1 MTTCPSCG
9 KELQEAFPFCPFCRA
24 PLAEELAGRAR
35 EERKVVTVVFADLV
49 GFTARAEQ
57 LDPEDVRSL
66 LSGYHARLRADLE
79 RFGGTVE
86 KFIGDAVMA
95 VFGAPV
101 AHEDDPERA
110 VRAALAIREWA
121 TDQGDEIQV
130 RVAVNTGEALVT
142 LDARPSEG
150 EAMVAGD
157 VVNAAARLQSAAPL
171 NGVLVGAQTHRATA
185 DVFDYR
191 EVEPLVVKGKREP
204 VPAWEALQARARF
217 GVDLTRRAT
226 TRLVGRTRELDLLV
240 SALARVREER
250 SAQLVTLVGVPGIGK
265 SRLVFELFR
274 AVDEGTDL
282 VTWRQGRSLPYGEG
296 VTFWALGEIVKA
308 QAGIL
313 ESDRPGQAEEKLR
326 RAAAAVAGDEAEAA
340 WLERHLRPLAGVG
353 EQGTSSPNE
362 AAAAWRRYLEA
373 LADERPLVLVLEDL
387 HWADDALLDFVDALV
402 DRVAH
407 VPLLV
412 VATARP
418 ELLQRRPAWGGGK
431 PNAFT
436 VSLSPLA
443 EEEAALLVA
452 DVLGSPVLDAGVQQA
467 LLARAGG
474 NPLYAEQY
482 ARALAEGGD
491 LDTLP
496 ETVQGIIAARLDAL
510 PEDEKRLLQNAAVVG
525 KVFWLGTVETAGN
538 TSRWQAEE
546 LLHRLERKEF
556 VQRSRTSS
564 VASEAE
570 YAFRHVLIRDVA
582 YAQIP
587 RAARVERHRQ
597 TAAWIESLGRQDDQ
611 AELLAHHYLQAFE
624 LAEAAGLDSS
634 GLAEP
639 TRLALRNAG
648 DRAASLYAVAA
659 AERLYDAALR
669 LWPEDDPDRAEL
681 LFRRAAPVFTSAGG
695 GDPDRLA
702 EASLA
707 LEAAGDSRRA
717 AEAEILLIRS
727 VWTQGRLELR
737 EVHQERAERL
747 LAGEPPSRV
756 HALAL
761 TMRASTT
768 SLDGNGAAALEL
780 ATQAYELAERFGW
793 REERILALTQ
803 VGTERTVLRDVR
815 GLDDLTRA
823 AELAEAAGLL
833 GLLARALNNLAVAKM
848 VFGDGRGSTE
858 SRLAAADVA
867 ERIGSEDERRWSQ
880 GVLTDHYYRSGRW
893 DDALELCDEFLAG
906 PPHYLSGQVWIV
918 RGAIRSARGDA
929 AGALADAEEAVA
941 HARRIEQPQVLHY
954 MLPFG
959 AYVFASTG
967 SPERAEPLAR
977 EHLDILTSDR
987 ELQFGVIAIA
997 AFAAAARRLG
1007 LDAELEQALA
1017 GRAPSPWIDAARA
1030 YARGEYV
1037 EAAAG
1042 LERIGTLPEEAEA
1055 RLRAGEQLEAEGRAD
1070 EAEEQLQRA
1079 RTFYESVGAT
1089 VHLRSA
1095 ERPIMSSDQSPSVA
1109 TSQGDLRT

>member
-1 MTTCPSCG
+1 MTTCASCG
-9 KELQEAFPFCPFCRA
+9 KELQETFPFCPFCRA
-24 PLAEELAGRAR
+24 PLAEEPAGRAR

-66 LSGYHARLRADLE
+66 LAGYHAALRAALE

-121 TDQGDEIQV
+121 TDQGEEIQV

-150 EAMVAGD
+150 DAMVAGD

-191 EVEPLVVKGKREP
+191 EVEPFVVKGKREP
-204 VPAWEALQARARF
+204 VLAWEAVQARARF

-226 TRLVGRTRELDLLV
+226 TRLVGRTRELDFLV

-274 AVDEGTDL
+274 AVDESTDL
-282 VTWRQGRSLPYGEG
+282 VTWRQGRSLPYGDG
-296 VTFWALGEIVKA
+296 VTFWALAEIVKA

-313 ESDRPGQAEEKLR
+313 ESDRPEQAEEKVR
-326 RAAAAVAGDEAEAA
+326 HAAAAVAVDEAEAA

-353 EQGTSSPNE
+353 EQGTSGPEE

-373 LADERPLVLVLEDL
+373 LADERPLVLVFEDL

-402 DRVAH
+402 DRVAQ

-412 VATARP
+412 VGTARP

-431 PNAFT
+431 SNAST

-443 EEEAALLVA
+443 DEEAALLVA
-452 DVLGSPVLDAGVQQA
+452 DVLGSPVLEADVQQA

-482 ARALAEGGD
+482 ARALAEGSD
-491 LDTLP
+491 LDRLP

-510 PEDEKRLLQNAAVVG
+510 PEEEKRLLQDAAVVG
-525 KVFWLGTVETAGN
+525 KVFWLGSVEAVGSV
-538 TSRWQAEE
+538 SRLEAEE

-556 VQRSRTSS
+556 VQRSRTAS
-564 VASEAE
+564 VANEAE

-587 RAARVERHRQ
+587 RATRVEQHRQ
-597 TAAWIESLGRQDDQ
+597 TASWIESLGRQDDQ
-611 AELLAHHYLQAFE
+611 AELLAHHYLQALDLAKAARLDASE
-624 LAEAAGLDSS
+624 LAEPA
-634 GLAEP
+634 
-639 TRLALRNAG
+639 RLALRNAG
-648 DRAASLYAVAA
+648 DRAASLYAIVA
-659 AERLYDAALR
+659 AERFYDAALR
-669 LWPEDDPDRAEL
+669 LWPDEDPERAQL
-681 LFRRAAPVFTSAGG
+681 LFRRAAPAYTQEG
-695 GDPDRLA
+695 GDPALLT
-702 EASLA
+702 EAGLA
-707 LEAAGDSRRA
+707 LEAAGDRRRA
-717 AEAEILLIRS
+717 AVAAVLLAKN
-727 VWTQGRLELR
+727 VWNRGRLELR
-737 EVHQERAERL
+737 AEHMERAERL
-747 LAGEPPSRV
+747 LADEPPCREQV
-756 HALAL
+756 FAL
-761 TMRASTT
+761 TGRASHAGLEGDNA
-768 SLDGNGAAALEL
+768 SELEL

-793 REERILALTQ
+793 RAEMIMALTQ
-803 VGTERTVLRDVR
+803 VGSARTTLGDAG
-815 GLDDLTRA
+815 GLDDLARA

-833 GLLARALNNLAVAKM
+833 GLVSRALNNLAVAKEIL
-848 VFGDGRGSTE
+848 GDVRGSTE
-858 SRLAAADVA
+858 SRLSAGAVA
-867 ERIGSEDERRWSQ
+867 ERIGSEGERRWSR
-880 GVLTDHYYRSGRW
+880 GVLTDHHYRSGRW
-893 DDALELCDEFLAG
+893 NEALQLCDDFLAG
-906 PPHYLSGQVWIV
+906 PPHYLNGQAWMV

-929 AGALADAEEAVA
+929 AGALGDAEEAVA
-941 HARRIEQPQVLHY
+941 YARRIGQPQVLYY

-959 AYVFASTG
+959 ACVLASAG
-967 SPERAEPLAR
+967 APDRAEPLAR
-977 EHLDILTSDR
+977 EYLDVLAGGR

-1017 GRAPSPWIDAARA
+1017 GRAPSPWIDAARS

-1037 EAAAG
+1037 DAAAM

-1055 RLRAGEQLEAEGRAD
+1055 RLRAGEQLGAEGRAD
-1070 EAEEQLQRA
+1070 EADEQLQRA
-1079 RTFYESVGAT
+1079 RTFYESVGGT

-1095 ERPIMSSDQSPSVA
+1095 ERPFMPSDQSPSVA
-1109 TSQGDLRT
+1109 TSQGELRT

>member
-1 MTTCPSCG
+1 MSTCPSCG
-9 KELQEAFPFCPFCRA
+9 KELPQVFPFCPFCRA
-24 PLAEELAGRAR
+24 PLSEEATGVPR

-66 LSGYHARLRADLE
+66 LAGYHARLRAELE

-110 VRAALAIREWA
+110 VRAALAIRDWA
-121 TDQGDEIQV
+121 TEQGDELQV
-130 RVAVNTGEALVT
+130 RVAVNTGEALVA
-142 LDARPSEG
+142 LDARPGEG

-171 NGVLVGAQTHRATA
+171 NGVLVGDQTHRATA

-191 EVEPLVVKGKREP
+191 EVEPVVAKGKREP

-226 TRLVGRTRELDLLV
+226 TKLVGRTRELDLLV
-240 SALARVREER
+240 SALARVRAER

-274 AVDEGTDL
+274 AVDEGPDL
-282 VTWRQGRSLPYGEG
+282 VTWRQGRSLPYGDG
-296 VTFWALGEIVKA
+296 VTFWALAEIVKA

-313 ESDRPGQAEEKLR
+313 ESDRPEQAEEKLR
-326 RAAAAVAGDEAEAA
+326 RAAASIAVDEPEAA

-353 EQGTSSPNE
+353 EQGTSSPEE

-373 LADERPLVLVLEDL
+373 LADERPLVLVFEDL
-387 HWADDALLDFVDALV
+387 HWADDALLDFVDGLV
-402 DRVAH
+402 DRVAQ

-418 ELLQRRPAWGGGK
+418 ELLQRRPGWGGGK

-436 VSLSPLA
+436 LSLSPLSDA
-443 EEEAALLVA
+443 EAALLVA
-452 DVLGSPVLDAGVQQA
+452 DVLGSPVLDADAQAA

-491 LDTLP
+491 LDALP

-510 PEDEKRLLQNAAVVG
+510 PEEEKRLLQDAAVVG
-525 KVFWLGTVETAGN
+525 KVFWLGAVEAVGN
-538 TSRWQAEE
+538 VSRWEAEE
-546 LLHRLERKEF
+546 LLHLLERKEF

-570 YAFRHVLIRDVA
+570 YAFRHLLIRDVA

-587 RAARVERHRQ
+587 RAARVARHGQ
-597 TAAWIESLGRQDDQ
+597 TAAWIESLGRHDDQ
-611 AELLAHHYLQAFE
+611 AELRAHHYLQALE
-624 LAEAAGLDSS
+624 LAAAAGLDTSELGDS
-634 GLAEP
+634 A
-639 TRLALRNAG
+639 RRALRDAG

-659 AERLYDAALR
+659 AERFYEAALH
-669 LWPEDDPDRAEL
+669 LWPEDDPERAQL
-681 LFRRAAPVFTSAGG
+681 LFRRAAPVYSQAG
-695 GDPDRLA
+695 GDPELLT

-707 LEAAGDSRRA
+707 LEAAGDRPRA
-717 AEAEILLIRS
+717 AEAELILVRS
-727 VWTQGRLELR
+727 VWHRGRIELMAG
-737 EVHQERAERL
+737 HQERAERL
-747 LAGEPPSRV
+747 LAGEPQCPEQV
-756 HALAL
+756 FVL
-761 TMRASTT
+761 TSRASRAG
-768 SLDGNGAAALEL
+768 LDGDSRAQLEL
-780 ATQAYELAERFGW
+780 GTQAYELAQRFGW
-793 REERILALTQ
+793 RDRMIEALGM
-803 VGTERTVLRDVR
+803 VGTARCTAGDAG
-815 GLDDLTRA
+815 GLDDLARA

-833 GLLARALNNLAVAKM
+833 GALTRAFNQLASMKAIL
-848 VFGDGRGSTE
+848 GDVRGSTE
-858 SRLAAADVA
+858 SRLAAGAIA
-867 ERIGSEDERRWSQ
+867 ERIGSDGERRWSRA
-880 GVLTDHYYRSGRW
+880 VLTDHHYRSGRW
-893 DDALELCDEFLAG
+893 DEALQLCDEVLAG
-906 PPHYLSGQVWIV
+906 PRHYLSGQAWIV

-941 HARRIEQPQVLHY
+941 HARRIEQPQVLY
-954 MLPFG
+954 YILPFG
-959 AYVFASTG
+959 AYAFAG
-967 SPERAEPLAR
+967 AGAPERAEPLAR
-977 EHLDILTSDR
+977 DYLDALAGGR
-987 ELQFGVIAIA
+987 ELQFGVIALA
-997 AFAAAARRLG
+997 AFAAAARLLG
-1007 LDAELEQALA
+1007 LETELVQALV

-1030 YARGEYV
+1030 YAGGDYA
-1037 EAAAG
+1037 EAAAA
-1042 LERIGTLPEEAEA
+1042 LERIGSLPEEAEA
-1055 RLRAGEQLEAEGRAD
+1055 RVRAAEQLRAQGREDEADEQLARA
-1070 EAEEQLQRA
+1070 Q
-1079 RTFYESVGAT
+1079 TFFESVGASLQ
-1089 VHLRSA
+1089 LRSA
-1095 ERPIMSSDQSPSVA
+1095 ERPLE
-1109 TSQGDLRT
+1109 TSG

>member
-1 MTTCPSCG
+1 MATCPSCG
-9 KELQEAFPFCPFCRA
+9 KELPQEFPFCPFCGASLSEEPAGA
-24 PLAEELAGRAR
+24 PR

-49 GFTARAEQ
+49 GFTARAER

-66 LSGYHARLRADLE
+66 LAGYHARLRAELE

-101 AHEDDPERA
+101 VHEDDPERA
-110 VRAALAIREWA
+110 VRAALAIRDWA
-121 TDQGDEIQV
+121 IEQGDELQV
-130 RVAVNTGEALVT
+130 RVAVNTGEALVA

-191 EVEPLVVKGKREP
+191 ELEAVVAKGKREP
-204 VPAWEALQARARF
+204 VPAWQALQARARF

-226 TRLVGRTRELDLLV
+226 TRLIGRARELDLLV
-240 SALARVREER
+240 SALARVRAER

-274 AVDEGTDL
+274 DVDERSDL
-282 VTWRQGRSLPYGEG
+282 VTWRQGRSLPYGDG
-296 VTFWALGEIVKA
+296 VTYWALAEIVKA

-313 ESDRPGQAEEKLR
+313 ESDRPEQAEEKLR
-326 RAAAAVAGDEAEAA
+326 RAAASVAVDEAEAA

-353 EQGTSSPNE
+353 EQGTSGPEE
-362 AAAAWRRYLEA
+362 ARAAWRRYLEA
-373 LADERPLVLVLEDL
+373 LADERPLVLVFEDL
-387 HWADDALLDFVDALV
+387 HWADDALLDFVDQLV

-436 VSLSPLA
+436 LSLSPLA
-443 EEEAALLVA
+443 DDEAALLVA
-452 DVLGSPVLDAGVQQA
+452 DVLGSPVLDAGVQAA

-496 ETVQGIIAARLDAL
+496 ETVQGIVAARLDAL
-510 PEDEKRLLQNAAVVG
+510 PEDEKRLLQHAAVVG
-525 KVFWLGTVETAGN
+525 KVFWLGAVEVVGN
-538 TSRWQAEE
+538 VSRWEAEE

-570 YAFRHVLIRDVA
+570 YAFRHLLIRDVA

-611 AELLAHHYLQAFE
+611 AELLAHHYLQALE
-624 LAEAAGLDSS
+624 LAEAAGLDAS
-634 GLAEP
+634 GLVKPA
-639 TRLALRNAG
+639 RLALRSAG

-659 AERLYDAALR
+659 AEQFYDAALR
-669 LWPEDDPDRAEL
+669 LWPEDDAERAEL
-681 LFRRAAPVFTSAGG
+681 LFRRAAPVYSQAG
-695 GDPDRLA
+695 GDPELLA

-707 LEAAGDSRRA
+707 LEAAGDRRGA
-717 AEAEILLIRS
+717 AEAELMLVRS
-727 VWTQGRLELR
+727 VWHRGRLER
-737 EVHQERAERL
+737 MAEHQERAECL
-747 LAGEPPSRV
+747 LADEPPCPEQV
-756 HALAL
+756 FVL
-761 TMRASTT
+761 TSRASRAG
-768 SLDGNGAAALEL
+768 LDGDSAAQLEL
-780 ATQAYELAERFGW
+780 GVRAYELAERFDW
-793 REERILALTQ
+793 RDHMVGALGQ
-803 VGTERTVLRDVR
+803 VGIARCTAGDPG
-815 GLDDLTRA
+815 GLDDLARA
-823 AELAEAAGLL
+823 AELAEAAGMQGRLTNIFTYMASAKATL
-833 GLLARALNNLAVAKM
+833 GDV
-848 VFGDGRGSTE
+848 RGSTE
-858 SRLAAADVA
+858 SRLAAAA
-867 ERIGSEDERRWSQ
+867 ISERIGSEGERLWSH
-880 GVLTDHYYRSGRW
+880 GVLTDHHYRSGRW
-893 DDALELCDEFLAG
+893 DESLELCDELLAG
-906 PPHYLSGQVWIV
+906 PQHYLSGMASIV

-929 AGALADAEEAVA
+929 AEALSDTEGAVA
-941 HARRIEQPQVLHY
+941 HARRIGQPQVLYY

-959 AYVFASTG
+959 AYVFAAAG
-967 SPERAEPLAR
+967 APERAEPLVR
-977 EHLDILTSDR
+977 EYLAVLASGR

-997 AFAAAARRLG
+997 AFAAAARLLG
-1007 LDAELEQALA
+1007 LDAELVQALA
-1017 GRAPSPWIDAARA
+1017 GPTPSPWIDAARA
-1030 YARGEYV
+1030 YARGDYV
-1037 EAAAG
+1037 EAAAA
-1042 LERIGTLPEEAEA
+1042 LERIGSLPEEAEA
-1055 RLRAGEQLEAEGRAD
+1055 RLRAAEQLRAQGRED
-1070 EAEEQLQRA
+1070 EAEEQLGRA
-1079 RTFYESVGAT
+1079 RRFYESVHAT
-1089 VHLRSA
+1089 AYLPSA
-1095 ERPIMSSDQSPSVA
+1095 ERPLE
-1109 TSQGDLRT
+1109 TSG

>member
-1 MTTCPSCG
+1 MATCPSCG
-9 KELQEAFPFCPFCRA
+9 RELPQEFPFCPFCRA
-24 PLAEELAGRAR
+24 PLSEGTAGVRR

-49 GFTARAEQ
+49 GFTARAER

-66 LSGYHARLRADLE
+66 LAGYHARLRAELE

-110 VRAALAIREWA
+110 VRAALAIRDWA
-121 TDQGDEIQV
+121 IEQGDELQV
-130 RVAVNTGEALVT
+130 RVAVNTGEALVA

-185 DVFDYR
+185 EVFDFR
-191 EVEPLVVKGKREP
+191 EVEPVVVKGKREP

-226 TRLVGRTRELDLLV
+226 TRLVGRTRELELLV
-240 SALARVREER
+240 SAMARVRAER

-274 AVDEGTDL
+274 AVDESTDL
-282 VTWRQGRSLPYGEG
+282 VTWRQGRSLPYGDG
-296 VTFWALGEIVKA
+296 VTFWALAEIVKS

-313 ESDRPGQAEEKLR
+313 ESDRPEQAEEKLR
-326 RAAAAVAGDEAEAA
+326 RAAASVAVDKAEAA
-340 WLERHLRPLAGVG
+340 WLERQLRPLAGVS
-353 EQGTSSPNE
+353 EPGTSGPEE
-362 AAAAWRRYLEA
+362 ATAAWRRYLEA
-373 LADERPLVLVLEDL
+373 LADERPLVLVFEDL

-402 DRVAH
+402 DRVTQ

-412 VATARP
+412 VAIARP

-436 VSLSPLA
+436 LSLSPLA
-443 EEEAALLVA
+443 DDEAAVLVA
-452 DVLGSPVLDAGVQQA
+452 DVLGRPVLDASVQET

-491 LDTLP
+491 LETLP
-496 ETVQGIIAARLDAL
+496 DTVQGIIAARLDAL

-525 KVFWLGTVETAGN
+525 KVFWLGAVEAVGN
-538 TSRWQAEE
+538 ASRWEAEE

-611 AELLAHHYLQAFE
+611 AELLAHHYLEALE
-624 LAEAAGLDSS
+624 LAEAAGLDASEL
-634 GLAEP
+634 GEP
-639 TRLALRNAG
+639 ARRALRDAG
-648 DRAASLYAVAA
+648 DRAASLYAVAT
-659 AERLYDAALR
+659 AERFYEAALR
-669 LWPEDDPDRAEL
+669 LWPENEPERAQV
-681 LFRRAAPVFTSAGG
+681 LFRRAAPVFSQAG
-695 GDPDRLA
+695 GDPDLLT

-707 LEAAGDSRRA
+707 LEAAGDRPRA
-717 AEAEILLIRS
+717 AEAELLLVRS
-727 VWTQGRLELR
+727 LWHRGRLELR
-737 EVHQERAERL
+737 AEHQERAERL
-747 LAGEPPSRV
+747 LAAEPPCPQHV
-756 HALAL
+756 FAL
-761 TMRASTT
+761 TSRASTAG
-768 SLDGNGAAALEL
+768 LDGDSEEQLEL
-780 ATQAYELAERFGW
+780 GMQAYELAERFGW
-793 REERILALTQ
+793 RNEMIEALGM
-803 VGTERTVLRDVR
+803 VGTARGTAGDAG
-815 GLDDLTRA
+815 GLDDLART

-833 GLLARALNNLAVAKM
+833 GALTRAHNQLASTKVML
-848 VFGDGRGSTE
+848 GDVRGSTE
-858 SRLAAADVA
+858 SRLAAGAIA
-867 ERIGSEDERRWSQ
+867 ERIGSEGERRWSH
-880 GVLTDHYYRSGRW
+880 GVLIDHHYRSGRW
-893 DDALELCDEFLAG
+893 DEALQLCDEFLAG
-906 PPHYLSGQVWIV
+906 PRHYLSGQASIV
-918 RGAIRSARGDA
+918 RGAIRLARGDA
-929 AGALADAEEAVA
+929 SRALADTEEALA
-941 HARRIEQPQVLHY
+941 HARQIEQPQVLYY

-959 AYVFASTG
+959 AYVLAAAG
-967 SPERAEPLAR
+967 AQDRAQALAR
-977 EHLDILTSDR
+977 EYLDILAGGS

-997 AFAAAARRLG
+997 AFAGAAHLLG
-1007 LDAELEQALA
+1007 LDADLVQALA
-1017 GRAPSPWIDAARA
+1017 GRAPSPWIDEARA
-1030 YARGEYV
+1030 YARGDYV
-1037 EAAAG
+1037 EAAAA
-1042 LERIGTLPEEAEA
+1042 LERIGSLPEEAEA
-1055 RLRAGEQLEAEGRAD
+1055 RVRAAEQLGAQGRED
-1070 EAEEQLQRA
+1070 EAEEQLGRA
-1079 RTFYESVGAT
+1079 GAFYESVGVT

-1095 ERPIMSSDQSPSVA
+1095 ERPLE
-1109 TSQGDLRT
+1109 TSG